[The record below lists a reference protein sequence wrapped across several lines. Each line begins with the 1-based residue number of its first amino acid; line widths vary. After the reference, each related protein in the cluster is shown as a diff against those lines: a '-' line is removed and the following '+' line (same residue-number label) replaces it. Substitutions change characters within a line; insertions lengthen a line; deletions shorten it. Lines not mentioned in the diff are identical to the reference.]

1 MISKKDLK
9 NYEFRTIEGYFNY
22 IIDSKINGNF
32 SQVKDLFNKL
42 NKEQKSLCLKYL
54 NYDDEIRQ
62 ETLKYLINQEVI
74 L

>member
-9 NYEFRTIEGYFNY
+9 NYEFKTIEDYFNY